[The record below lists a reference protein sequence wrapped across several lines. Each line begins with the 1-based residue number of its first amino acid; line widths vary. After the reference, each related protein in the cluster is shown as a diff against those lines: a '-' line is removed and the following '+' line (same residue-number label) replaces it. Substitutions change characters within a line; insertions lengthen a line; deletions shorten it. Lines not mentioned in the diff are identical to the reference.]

1 MINDRPDEFIQELFK
16 SLKKRC
22 QNNLE
27 LIKHSDFVFDHVQ
40 LLYHK
45 CH

>member
-16 SLKKRC
+16 SLKNRC

-27 LIKHSDFVFDHVQ
+27 SIKHSDFVFDYVQ
-40 LLYHK
+40 FLYYK